1 MTKTQSI
8 SRSQLLATEK
18 TEKLIFKFAIPSII
32 SGLVSALY
40 NIVDQ
45 IFIGQS
51 IGIVGNA
58 ATNVAFPLSI
68 LCTSLAL
75 LLGVGG
81 AANFNLCLGAGN
93 KEEAGKFAA
102 NSVSLMGIIG
112 IILAILVNLFL
123 NPLMIAFG
131 ASGEV
136 LPYAL
141 TYTGI
146 TSLGIPFLIFSIG
159 CSNIIRA
166 DGSPT
171 YSMLC
176 TLVGA
181 LLNTILDPIFM
192 FGLDMGIAGAAL
204 ATVISQIISSIMALA
219 YLLRFKTVPL
229 KPIYFKPKAHIGLK
243 ITTLGASPCFNQLAM
258 MLVQI
263 IMNNTLTYYGSLSP
277 YGSDIPLACVGVISK
292 VNIIY
297 MAFVLGIAQGCQP
310 IMGFNYGAKNYKRV
324 KRACLQALGAVC
336 VVSLIAFASFQ
347 LFPRQIISLFG
358 QGEELYF
365 HFAERYFRIFMFFTF
380 LNGLQ
385 PMSSFFFT
393 SIGKAQKGIV
403 LSLTRQIVF
412 LIPLILILPRIMGID
427 GVMYAGP
434 VADGAAALL
443 ATFLLTRQFKTL
455 DKLQLQKETAI
466 S

>member
-229 KPIYFKPKAHIGLK
+229 KLAYFKPKAHIGLK

-310 IMGFNYGAKNYKRV
+310 IMGFNYGAKSYKRV

>member
-297 MAFVLGIAQGCQP
+297 MAFVLGIAQG
-310 IMGFNYGAKNYKRV
+310 
-324 KRACLQALGAVC
+324 
-336 VVSLIAFASFQ
+336 
-347 LFPRQIISLFG
+347 
-358 QGEELYF
+358 
-365 HFAERYFRIFMFFTF
+365 
-380 LNGLQ
+380 
-385 PMSSFFFT
+385 
-393 SIGKAQKGIV
+393 
-403 LSLTRQIVF
+403 
-412 LIPLILILPRIMGID
+412 
-427 GVMYAGP
+427 
-434 VADGAAALL
+434 
-443 ATFLLTRQFKTL
+443 
-455 DKLQLQKETAI
+455 
-466 S
+466 